1 MIQNILSTKTISV
14 FLPMKNVNFFIVK
27 VLVNYWIRV
36 AGKLPLFFCSL

>member
-27 VLVNYWIRV
+27 VLV
-36 AGKLPLFFCSL
+36 GKGHL